1 MPDYGHDLEFG
12 VFITPVA
19 EQLSAVVRLAEL
31 AEQAG
36 LDLVSFQDHPYQSR
50 FLDTWTLLAY
60 VAASTSRIKLA
71 PNVLNLPLRPPAVIA
86 RSAAS
91 LDLLSGGRLEMGLGA
106 GAFWDAIEAMG
117 VPRLTPGESV
127 EALEE
132 AIAVMRAVWDTDE
145 RGGVRVEGE
154 YHRVVGAARG
164 PAPAHRIELWIGA
177 YKPRMLR
184 LTGRLGDGWLP
195 SVPYLA
201 ATDMPA
207 ANAAI
212 DAAASE
218 AGREPA
224 AVRRLLNASGAF
236 SDGSPGP
243 LDGPASR
250 QAEELARLALEDG
263 IGTFIA
269 AADDP
274 GLIQEFAEEVAPAV
288 RELVESGRREAPTG
302 EARPVGFG
310 VGGDQAAPGTA
321 NELTGEATELTGE
334 GPGAAQGRVL
344 PESPETEYDRLGVT
358 PTPDDGERHGDVP
371 WDESTRPHRRLSDS
385 GIAYT
390 EQGREVGQHLVDVH
404 DMLRRELGELRD
416 VVGQVR
422 EGRLSAGD
430 ARAALNEMALR
441 QNDWTLGAFCSRYC
455 RVVTQHHGLEDDS
468 IFPHLRR
475 QDADLEPVIDRLAEE
490 HLVIHDAIEGVDRAL
505 VAHLNDPDD
514 FEPLQKA
521 IDLLT
526 DTLLSHLSYEEHEL
540 VEPLARLGFYPG
552 QL

>member
-12 VFITPVA
+12 VFATPVA
-19 EQLSAVVRLAEL
+19 EQPGAVVRLAEL
-31 AEQAG
+31 AEEAG

-50 FLDTWTLLAY
+50 FLDTWTLLSY
-60 VAASTSRIKLA
+60 VAAETSRVKLA
-71 PNVLNLPLRPPAVIA
+71 PNVLNLPLRPPAVMA
-86 RSAAS
+86 RAAAS
-91 LDLLSGGRLEMGLGA
+91 LDLLSGGRVELGLGA

-117 VPRLTPGESV
+117 ARRLSAGESV

-132 AIAVMRAVWDTDE
+132 AIAAMRDLWDVE
-145 RGGVRVEGE
+145 KRGGARRDGE
-154 YHRVVGAARG
+154 HYALRGAARG
-164 PAPAHRIELWIGA
+164 PAPAHRIQLWIGA

-201 ATDMPA
+201 ATDVGA
-207 ANAAI
+207 ANAAV
-212 DAAASE
+212 DEAALE

-224 AVRRLLNASGAF
+224 AVRRLLNASGAY

-250 QAEELARLALEDG
+250 QAEELARLAIEEG
-263 IGTFIA
+263 FGTFIA

-274 GLIQEFAEEVAPAV
+274 GLVQEFAREVAPAV
-288 RELVESGRREAPTG
+288 RELVAAARAKAPARRERAVAVGSG
-302 EARPVGFG
+302 EEGRGEPSAG
-310 VGGDQAAPGTA
+310 VGAAV
-321 NELTGEATELTGE
+321 GESA
-334 GPGAAQGRVL
+334 
-344 PESPETEYDRLGVT
+344 ETEYERLGVT
-358 PTPDDGERHGDVP
+358 PTPDDGKRLAEP
-371 WDESTRPHRRLSDS
+371 AWDESTRPHRRPS
-385 GIAYT
+385 GPEITYT

-404 DMLRRELGELRD
+404 DMLRRELAELRD

-422 EGRLSAGD
+422 DGRLGAGE
-430 ARAALNEMALR
+430 ARSALNEMALR

-455 RVVTQHHGLEDDS
+455 RVVAQHHSLEDES

-475 QDADLEPVIDRLAEE
+475 QDEQLEPVIDRLAEE
-490 HLVIHDAIEGVDRAL
+490 HLVIHDAIEAVDRAL
-505 VAHLNDPDD
+505 VEHIDDPED
-514 FEPLQKA
+514 FAPLQEA
-521 IDLLT
+521 IDRLA
-526 DTLLSHLSYEEHEL
+526 DTLLSHLSYEEVEL

>member
-1 MPDYGHDLEFG
+1 MADYGHDLEFG
-12 VFITPVA
+12 VFISPVA
-19 EQLSAVVRLAEL
+19 QQPGAVVRLAEL

-60 VAASTSRIKLA
+60 VAARTREITLA
-71 PNVLNLPLRPPAVIA
+71 PNVLNVPLRPPAVAA
-86 RSAAS
+86 RAAAS
-91 LDLLSGGRLEMGLGA
+91 LDLLSGGRLELGLGA

-117 VPRLTPGESV
+117 APRLSPGESV

-132 AIAVMRAVWDTDE
+132 AIAVMRAIWDADE
-145 RGGVRVEGE
+145 RGGVRAEGKH
-154 YHRVVGAARG
+154 YRVRGAARG
-164 PAPAHRIELWIGA
+164 PVPAHRIELWIGA

-201 ATDMPA
+201 ATDIPA

-212 DAAASE
+212 DEAAAG

-250 QAEELARLALEDG
+250 QVEELARLALEEG

-274 GLIQEFAEEVAPAV
+274 GQIEEFAREVAPAV
-288 RELVESGRREAPTG
+288 RELVASERREGPAAR
-302 EARPVGFG
+302 ARPVA
-310 VGGDQAAPGTA
+310 VGAGGGSADGSPDGAGLGESRIVPEAP
-321 NELTGEATELTGE
+321 
-334 GPGAAQGRVL
+334 Q
-344 PESPETEYDRLGVT
+344 TEYDRLGVT
-358 PTPDDGERHGDVP
+358 PTPDDGERLVGTP
-371 WDESTRPHRRLSDS
+371 WDESTRPHRRPSDS
-385 GIAYT
+385 DVAYT
-390 EQGREVGQHLVDVH
+390 EQGRQVGQHLVDVH
-404 DMLRRELGELRD
+404 DMLRRELSELRD
-416 VVGQVR
+416 VVEQVR
-422 EGRLSAGD
+422 EGRLTAGD

-475 QDADLEPVIDRLAEE
+475 QDVDLEPVIDRLTEE

-505 VAHLNDPDD
+505 VAHLSDPTD
-514 FEPLQKA
+514 FAPLQQA

-526 DTLLSHLSYEEHEL
+526 DTLISHLSYEEHEL